1 MNIKHYITS
10 LHQSLLVAVL
20 ITTLLFV
27 TFFVVEPRIGLA
39 VDSGPFTIKQTITGE
54 ISFLVDAPNVVMS
67 GSLNGVTGGTA
78 NGTSTAVITTNSST
92 GYTMTIAYF
101 DNGTGNAMLGDV
113 TASEAI
119 HDYVASSSEPTY
131 GFHTSSSSSVFGYTA
146 TADNV
151 SDVDLS
157 FQDDGGGNCNASGT
171 SNPGT
176 CWMEPAT
183 TTFQIIDRSTSAN
196 SGATTTLNFRVYV
209 PNSPSPALVTDV
221 YTATAT
227 LTALNQ

>member
-1 MNIKHYITS
+1 MGTKNYITYARHS
-10 LHQSLLVAVL
+10 LMVATL
-20 ITTLLFV
+20 IVVLLFT
-27 TFFVVEPRIGLA
+27 TFFIVEPRIGQA

-54 ISFLVDAPNVVMS
+54 ISFLVDATDVTMS

-78 NGTSTAVITTNSST
+78 NGTTTAVVTTNSST
-92 GYTMTIAYF
+92 GYTMSIAYF
-101 DNGTGNAMLGDV
+101 DNGTDNAMLGDV
-113 TASEAI
+113 SASTAI
-119 HDYVASSSEPTY
+119 HDYTASSSEPTY
-131 GFHTSSSSSVFGYTA
+131 GFHTASSSSVFAYTA

-157 FQDDGGGNCNASGT
+157 FQDDGAGNCNASGT

-176 CWMEPAT
+176 CWMEPTVAG
-183 TTFQIIDRSTSAN
+183 FQIIDRGSSSAG
-196 SGATTTLNFRVYV
+196 GATTTINFRVYV